1 MRTGRNAAR
10 DAPPP
15 CAGVPCLRDSME
27 LVQWMINGWTA
38 GRGHGRCDESRAC
51 TWTEGS
57 RAVSNERHVSK
68 ARLALDGTV
77 ARLRRRRTGTAVA
90 AVGDG
95 GSGVWQLV
103 RARDEMS
110 QSNVRGAP
118 AARRRPAHAVGVRAA
133 AHRTLPSCR
142 DGGSAQTP
150 AGTGCPS
157 PRSAQPTAAA
167 CSGDPSGPPMR
178 AAGYVPPASRFRPPE
193 RFRTRLR
200 VRVPLEPL
208 PRLLFLEARK

>member
-10 DAPPP
+10 DAPPA

-38 GRGHGRCDESRAC
+38 GRGHGRSDESRAC
-51 TWTEGS
+51 TWTEGL
-57 RAVSNERHVSK
+57 RAVSNETHASK
-68 ARLALDGTV
+68 ARIALDGTV

-90 AVGDG
+90 VAVT
-95 GSGVWQLV
+95 VAVVLWRLV
-103 RARDEMS
+103 RARDKMS

-150 AGTGCPS
+150 AGTGCPWT
-157 PRSAQPTAAA
+157 RSAQPTAAA

-193 RFRTRLR
+193 SFRNRLR
-200 VRVPLEPL
+200 GWV
-208 PRLLFLEARK
+208 